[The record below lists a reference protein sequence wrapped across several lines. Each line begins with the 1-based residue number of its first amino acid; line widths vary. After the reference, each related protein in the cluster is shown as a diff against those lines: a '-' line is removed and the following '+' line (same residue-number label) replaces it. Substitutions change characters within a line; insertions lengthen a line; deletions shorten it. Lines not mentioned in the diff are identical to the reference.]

1 MREDIFQVS
10 ILKKKMSLFCKLGT
24 PLTPFILN
32 FAFLKYSIGVKSREK
47 SHFKLVAQDKNLVT
61 KEDCE
66 KVASFKDYLDRYE
79 DQSLGCSIADAKRGG
94 LCC

>member
-1 MREDIFQVS
+1 MSSRFISLYLPRDLEDS
-10 ILKKKMSLFCKLGT
+10 GKTKYLK
-24 PLTPFILN
+24 
-32 FAFLKYSIGVKSREK
+32 REK
-47 SHFKLVAQDKNLVT
+47 SLYRPVAPDKNLVT

-94 LCC
+94 VCC